1 MPPATVV
8 PNRSPCESIRRRP
21 VGPAPGYIR
30 GEAREQ
36 VTMFPVTLEELIP
49 ADHLC
54 RVIEDLRRSARS
66 LELPPSIVLGISS
79 VLHRD
84 EARKKYPEQLTAVAP
99 SSEQRDEGQPIDEGP
114 RSPGTGGRPE
124 STPPRSRETSSPA
137 PAPHLGYTPALGP
150 PDAS

>member
-1 MPPATVV
+1 MA
-8 PNRSPCESIRRRP
+8 
-21 VGPAPGYIR
+21 YIR

-54 RVIEDLRRSARS
+54 RVIEDLRRSAVLRRAARS

-99 SSEQRDEGQPIDEGP
+99 SSEPIDEGP